1 MVCLTRFTSL
11 QEKAFSQEMT
21 ASLLI
26 KSNSFMEEKTK
37 LVVVLAQGC
46 KSFTKKTF
54 GQELPSLKVR

>member
-1 MVCLTRFTSL
+1 
-11 QEKAFSQEMT
+11 
-21 ASLLI
+21 
-26 KSNSFMEEKTK
+26 MEEKTK